1 MAHSIELR
9 TPLVDSKLLESIAP
23 LVKSFRPGEGKKMLS
38 NSATIKIPKQ
48 IVTKK
53 KTGFGF
59 PMDSW
64 TNEAVSTLSLDSR
77 NISSSSSWARNWSRA
92 LIDYNIEL

>member
-1 MAHSIELR
+1 ML
-9 TPLVDSKLLESIAP
+9 SIARQNIQIT
-23 LVKSFRPGEGKKMLS
+23 LNTGKKMLS
-38 NSATIKIPKQ
+38 NSATIKIPNQ
-48 IVTKK
+48 IVNKK

-59 PMDSW
+59 PMDAW
-64 TNEAVSTLSLDSR
+64 TNEAVSTLGIDKR